1 MIKYLLFLSFVLI
14 IFSCNNTNQQ
24 KSDTNKKVD
33 SVIIKP
39 IIKLYGFNVDS
50 FKIVKGKIEKNQNL
64 SDIFSK
70 NNIPYSKLEEII
82 NLPDSVFNV
91 KHLKVGNDYT
101 IFFTKDTSKTPL
113 YFVYQNNKIDY
124 TVFDFN
130 NDSLKVKQKSKP
142 VTIKKSY
149 AKGTIETSLWN
160 AMVDNNLNPVLAN
173 EMSDIYAWSI
183 DFFGLQK
190 GDKFKIIYQ
199 RQFVDSQEINIGK
212 ILGCYFMHD
221 SVDFYA
227 IPFKQDSVVA
237 FFDQEGNSL
246 RKAFLK
252 APLKFSRISSRFSEH
267 RFHPVLK
274 IYRAHHGVDYAA
286 PTGTPVHTI
295 GDGKVIFKQYTRGG
309 GNCVKVKHNAIYT
322 TSYMHLSR
330 FAKIKVGDYIK
341 QGDLIGYVGQT
352 GLATGPHL
360 DFRFYK
366 NGKPVDP
373 LKVKSPPVSPIKK
386 ENLKKFNKVKKQILN
401 ELNSF

>member
-1 MIKYLLFLSFVLI
+1 MIKYILFFSLI
-14 IFSCNNTNQQ
+14 LILFSCNTNNTISNKLEQ
-24 KSDTNKKVD
+24 KTD
-33 SVIIKP
+33 SVKTKP
-39 IIKLYGFNVDS
+39 VVKLYGFNIDS
-50 FKIVKGKIEKNQNL
+50 FFIVKGKIEKNQNL
-64 SDIFSK
+64 SDIFSQ
-70 NNIPYSKLEEII
+70 NNIPYSKLELII

-91 KHLKVGNDYT
+91 KHLKVGNNYT
-101 IFFTKDTSKTPL
+101 IFCKKDSSHTPQI
-113 YFVYQNNKIDY
+113 FVYQNNKIDY
-124 TVFDFN
+124 TIFDFS
-130 NDSLKVKQKSKP
+130 DSLKLTKASKK
-142 VTIKKSY
+142 VTVKKSY
-149 AKGTIETSLWN
+149 AKGTIKSSLWN
-160 AMVDNNLNPVLAN
+160 AMVDNNLNPMLAN

-190 GDKFKIIYQ
+190 GDKFKIIYE
-199 RQFVDSQEINIGK
+199 RQFVDTEEINIGK
-212 ILGCYFMHD
+212 ILACYFMHD

-227 IPFKQDSVVA
+227 IPFVQDSIRA
-237 FFDQEGNSL
+237 FFDENGESL

-309 GNCVKVKHNAIYT
+309 GKCVKIKHNAIYT

-330 FAKIKVGDYIK
+330 YAKIKVGDYVK
-341 QGDLIGYVGQT
+341 QGDLIGYVGMT

-373 LKVKSPPVSPIKK
+373 LKVKSPPVSPIKP
-386 ENLKKFNKVKKQILN
+386 ENTKAFNKVKKQILK
-401 ELNSF
+401 ELDF

>member
-1 MIKYLLFLSFVLI
+1 MRKYLLIILS
-14 IFSCNNTNQQ
+14 IFTILSCNNNTKTNNN
-24 KSDTNKKVD
+24 TNKKKD
-33 SVIIKP
+33 SIFVKP
-39 IIKLYGFNVDS
+39 IVRLYGFNTDS
-50 FKIVKGKIEKNQNL
+50 FFIVNGEIKKNQNL

-70 NNIPYSKLEEII
+70 NNIPYTDLESII
-82 NLPDSVFNV
+82 KLPDSVFNV
-91 KHLKVGNDYT
+91 KHLKPGNKYT
-101 IFFTKDTSKTPL
+101 IFFSNDSLKKPK

-124 TVFDFN
+124 TIFN
-130 NDSLKVKQKSKP
+130 LQDSLKVKTKSKP

-149 AKGTIETSLWN
+149 AKGTIKTSLWN
-160 AMVDNNLNPVLAN
+160 AMIDNNLNPILAN
-173 EMSDIYAWSI
+173 KLSDIYAWSI

-190 GDKFKIIYQ
+190 GDKFKIIYE

-212 ILGCYFMHD
+212 ILACYFMHD
-221 SVDFYA
+221 STDFYA
-227 IPFKQDSVVA
+227 IPFVQDSIRA
-237 FFDQEGNSL
+237 FFDQDGNSL

-267 RFHPVLK
+267 RYHPVLK
-274 IYRAHHGVDYAA
+274 IYRPHHGVDYAA

-295 GDGKVIFKQYTRGG
+295 GDGKVIFKKYTRGG
-309 GNCVKVKHNAIYT
+309 GNCVKIKHNAIYT

-330 FAKIKVGDYIK
+330 FAKIKVGDYVK

-373 LKVKSPPVSPIKK
+373 LKVKSPPVLPIKK
-386 ENLKKFNKVKKQILN
+386 ENIDKFNKVKKQILN
-401 ELNSF
+401 ELNKF

>member
-1 MIKYLLFLSFVLI
+1 MIKYFLLFLIAVVV
-14 IFSCNNTNQQ
+14 FSCNNNT
-24 KSDTNKKVD
+24 KTEKTEKKTD
-33 SVIIKP
+33 SIKP
-39 IIKLYGFNVDS
+39 KPVIKLYGFNIDS
-50 FKIVKGKIEKNQNL
+50 FFTVKGKIEKNQNL

-70 NNIPYSKLEEII
+70 NNIPYQKLELII

-91 KHLKVGNDYT
+91 KHLKTGNSYA
-101 IFFTKDTSKTPL
+101 IFFSKDSAKTPL
-113 YFVYQNNKIDY
+113 YFVYQDNKIDY
-124 TVFDFN
+124 TIFDFR
-130 NDSLKVKQKSKP
+130 DSLKLTKASKP
-142 VTIKKSY
+142 VTVKKSY
-149 AKGTIETSLWN
+149 AKGTIKTSLWN
-160 AMVDNNLNPVLAN
+160 AMVDNNLNPMLAN
-173 EMSDIYAWSI
+173 RMSDIYAWSI

-190 GDKFKIIYQ
+190 GDNFKIIYE
-199 RQFVDSQEINIGK
+199 RQFVDTQEINIGK

-221 SVDFYA
+221 SVEFYA
-227 IPFKQDSVVA
+227 IPFIQDSIRA

-309 GNCVKVKHNAIYT
+309 GKCVKIKHNAIYT

-330 FAKIKVGDYIK
+330 YAKINVGDYVK

-386 ENLKKFNKVKKQILN
+386 ENIEDFNKVKNKIITKLEN
-401 ELNSF
+401 H